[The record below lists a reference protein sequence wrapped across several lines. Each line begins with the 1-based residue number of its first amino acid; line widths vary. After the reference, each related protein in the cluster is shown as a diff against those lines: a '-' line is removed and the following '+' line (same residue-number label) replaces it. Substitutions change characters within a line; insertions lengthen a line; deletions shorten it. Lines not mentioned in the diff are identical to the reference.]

1 MKNKT
6 RYSIA
11 ELASA
16 AGVSRRAVRYYV
28 QRKIIDPPCGGGRGS
43 YYTEQHLQ
51 SILAHRAGMAE
62 KAEHPSQASASMP
75 PLERVLRIPLKS
87 GAVLE
92 LPWGHKIPDTG
103 EIAALEK
110 ILNDSDKE

>member
-16 AGVSRRAVRYYV
+16 AGISRRAVRYYV

-75 PLERVLRIPLKS
+75 PLERVLRIPPEERRGVGTAL
-87 GAVLE
+87 GAQDSRHGGNRGFGENLE
-92 LPWGHKIPDTG
+92 RFR
-103 EIAALEK
+103 
-110 ILNDSDKE
+110 